1 MSVINTNINVDD
13 EKTTTSSQLSRRPIP
28 LPFIHFGIDVLA
40 ILSLFISMEF
50 VAHHIGPH
58 KSGFY
63 CDDKTIRLP
72 YRTSTVGFWGLIGYC
87 IFINFIT
94 ILAVE
99 WFRLYCCKDKHE
111 YSRYESH
118 RARFQ
123 RLLIRFCIFF
133 TFYLSFEFL
142 ITILTTVTKLS
153 IGRLR
158 PHFLDVCRPLV
169 TIVDKAPIQLTPQ
182 SACTG
187 LEGIFIDISNY
198 TCTAKR
204 PELVNEARKSFF
216 SGHSSLSM
224 GASTFAVLYMQY
236 RLVDQVRCRLVVP
249 VLQICCLGCGLF
261 ISYSRIFDYKHHWTD
276 VAVGI
281 FVGVAGMLLMCR
293 YVGRFFHYPVVQV
306 LPSTSKASQDSN
318 HTTTTGL
325 EVPTSKRSFEWNEAY
340 A

>member
-1 MSVINTNINVDD
+1 MIVNNTNITVDN
-13 EKTTTSSQLSRRPIP
+13 EKRTMSSRPIP
-28 LPFIHFGIDVLA
+28 LPYIHFGIDVLA
-40 ILSLFISMEF
+40 IVALFISMEF

-72 YRTSTVGFWGLIGYC
+72 YRSSTVGFWGLIGYC

-99 WFRLYCCKDKHE
+99 CCRLYLLNDKHE
-111 YSRYESH
+111 YSIYESH
-118 RARFQ
+118 RTRFQ

-169 TIVDKAPIQLTPQ
+169 TLPERSPIQLTQ
-182 SACTG
+182 HSACTG
-187 LEGIFIDISNY
+187 LENIFIDISNY
-198 TCTAKR
+198 TCTAKH
-204 PELVNEARKSFF
+204 PEFVTE
-216 SGHSSLSM
+216 
-224 GASTFAVLYMQY
+224 LYMQY
-236 RLVDQVRCRLVVP
+236 RLVDQIRCRLVVP

-293 YVGRFFHYPVVQV
+293 YIGRFFHYPIVQV
-306 LPSTSKASQDSN
+306 LPPTSKASRDSN